1 MVEQLLQEIEELVGT
16 DELEYELNGKMIQ
29 IEQEGAGLELVT
41 PILQIMERHP
51 LDDFGVPGAMVHFV
65 EQFFGH
71 GYEEKLVESL
81 KRRPA
86 SHTVWMLNRIING
99 SENIQEYMEL
109 LKDIAGRED
118 LEPEIRERA
127 QEYIEFQENQ

>member
-1 MVEQLLQEIEELVGT
+1 MVEQLLQEIEELIGT
-16 DELEYELNGKMIQ
+16 DELEYELDGKMIQ
-29 IEQEGAGLELVT
+29 SEQEGAGLELVT

>member
-1 MVEQLLQEIEELVGT
+1 M
-16 DELEYELNGKMIQ
+16 
-29 IEQEGAGLELVT
+29 ELVT

>member
-16 DELEYELNGKMIQ
+16 DELEYELDGKMIQ

>member
-1 MVEQLLQEIEELVGT
+1 MVEQLLQEIEELIGT
-16 DELEYELNGKMIQ
+16 DELEYELDGKMIQ